1 MTEPSENRQS
11 AFAKAL
17 AELRAGRIEEARV
30 LCDQILRSAPQ
41 DPAAHQLAA
50 TIALR
55 RGRVDDA
62 LRSATSSL
70 ELRPDHA
77 PTLIVAARAARAAG
91 DIAQARLWLERAG
104 RLAPDRPE
112 PAFLSCVTLIESGD
126 AKARSALEDM
136 LLRFPNFVDGW
147 RELANAL
154 RKEGR
159 SEMAVLA
166 FARAAEICSGS
177 LRSRAVGGGS
187 ANSRPPPG
195 GDRQFS
201 TGA

>member
-1 MTEPSENRQS
+1 LCR
-11 AFAKAL
+11 
-17 AELRAGRIEEARV
+17 RILEA
-30 LCDQILRSAPQ
+30 APQ
-41 DPAAHQLAA
+41 DPAAHQLGA

-62 LRSATSSL
+62 LRSATLSL

-91 DIAQARLWLERAG
+91 DIAQARLWLERAS

-112 PAFLSCVTLIESGD
+112 PAFLSCVTLVESGD

-147 RELANAL
+147 R
-154 RKEGR
+154 
-159 SEMAVLA
+159 
-166 FARAAEICSGS
+166 
-177 LRSRAVGGGS
+177 
-187 ANSRPPPG
+187 
-195 GDRQFS
+195 
-201 TGA
+201 